1 MASTEERM
9 KILKMVEEGKLSVED
24 GAKLLAALSGGN
36 GSSASAGASASAS
49 QASYANVK
57 SPSGAKWFRI
67 RVTDMATGRPKVN
80 VNLPIGLVSVGAK
93 IAGKFAPEAEALEVA
108 QIIEA
113 IRSGAQG
120 KIIDVMDEE
129 DGEHVEIYVE

>member
-1 MASTEERM
+1 MATVEERM

-36 GSSASAGASASAS
+36 GASAPAP
-49 QASYANVK
+49 QASYASIK

-67 RVTDMATGRPKVN
+67 RVTDMTTGRAKVN
-80 VNLPIGLVSVGAK
+80 VNLPIGLVNVGVK
-93 IAGKFAPEAEALEVA
+93 IAGKFAPETDTLEVQ

-113 IRSGAQG
+113 IKSGAQG
-120 KIIDVMDEE
+120 KIIDVMDDD